1 MGSVLRVY
9 AVDLVGFRSMLGS
22 GEEAFCAK
30 VLRGIPDDAE
40 RRGLAKNPDLVKE
53 WKRAVTGLVLG
64 LPGEARAAQEPL
76 GKGDVTKAGPG
87 LSLAFASIL
96 EGYAEAGLGGA
107 VSGEVPEALRRR
119 PLFGLE
125 ADGDLVRWGA
135 IGRDAKAVPPLVAA
149 ILAKGFDA
157 VGLSGSSWPD

>member
-1 MGSVLRVY
+1 MGTVLRVY

-30 VLRGIPDDAE
+30 VLRRIPEDAE
-40 RRGLAKNPDLVKE
+40 RRGLAKNPELVKE

-64 LPGEARAAQEPL
+64 IPGEARAAHEPL
-76 GKGDVTKAGPG
+76 GMGDVTRAGPG

-96 EGYAEAGLGGA
+96 EGYAEPGLGGA
-107 VSGEVPEALRRR
+107 VSEEVPEALRRH

-135 IGRDAKAVPPLVAA
+135 IGRDAKAAPPLIAA
-149 ILAKGFDA
+149 ILGKGLDA
-157 VGLSGSSWPD
+157 VGLSGSAWAE

>member
-1 MGSVLRVY
+1 MRVL
-9 AVDLVGFRSMLGS
+9 AVDLNRFRLMLGS
-22 GEEAFCAK
+22 GEEAFCAR
-30 VLRGIPDDAE
+30 VLRGIPEEAE
-40 RRGLAKNPDLVKE
+40 RRGLAKNPERVQE

-64 LPGEARAAQEPL
+64 APGEALSAKDPFDQST
-76 GKGDVTKAGPG
+76 VTKAGPG

-107 VSGEVPEALRRR
+107 LSVEIPALLRRR

-135 IGRDAKAVPPLVAA
+135 LGKDATTPHLLIAS
-149 ILAKGFDA
+149 ILAKGLDA
-157 VGLSGSSWPD
+157 VGLS